1 MSENYIML
9 NGKRVD
15 LTEEQIEKLGLKVK
29 TNCFERV
36 KEGEI
41 YYRIY
46 EGVGIEFVENHN
58 GILDNER
65 YNAANYCTD
74 KELMQQR
81 ALHETLSRLLWRF
94 SMQNDGDKIN
104 WNSADRK
111 YFFITY
117 DYRHEEFRIDY
128 LFGDSLK
135 SFTQYFY
142 SVDIAKRAIKEI
154 IIPFMEEHP
163 EFVW

>member
-1 MSENYIML
+1 ML

-15 LTEEQIEKLGLKVK
+15 LTDDQIEKLGLKIK

-74 KELMQQR
+74 KDLMQQR

-94 SMQNDGDKIN
+94 SIQNDGDKIDWTN
-104 WNSADRK
+104 KYQSK
-111 YFFITY
+111 YFIYCDEQDNNVLKVGEIYFTHC
-117 DYRHEEFRIDY
+117 HEI
-128 LFGDSLK
+128 
-135 SFTQYFY
+135 YFY
-142 SVDIAKRAIKEI
+142 SSQITKRAIDEI
-154 IIPFMEEHP
+154 VLPFMKEHP
-163 EFVW
+163 DFIW